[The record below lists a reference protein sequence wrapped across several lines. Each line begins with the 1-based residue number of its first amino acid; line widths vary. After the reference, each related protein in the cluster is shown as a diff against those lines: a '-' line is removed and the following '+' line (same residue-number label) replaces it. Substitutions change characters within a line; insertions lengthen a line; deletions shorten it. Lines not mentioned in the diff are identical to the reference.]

1 MPRKNS
7 LLIPLPETAK
17 NSESSSSGDHS
28 PSSNELISKTKTVLP
43 SLQRLGSG
51 TLDMSQAIEGVESE
65 QVLQLRDWYTK
76 AKLKHEEHRRVDS
89 TTRNEKAS
97 RLYYALHTLLYTSI
111 CATKTE
117 SLEKYVRSK
126 ATTLAK
132 SVFSLEEWEVAL
144 KMAQEIRVQE
154 SKEILNLKMELNAQR
169 NEVGASLS
177 QASNILHSFGQEMTT
192 LKSTVLAETS
202 QFQQM
207 YQHSQKQIAQV
218 ISQFTTKQDEML
230 NKLRLNAMSHHHD
243 MRNEKQQ
250 REELGQQCEQLMK
263 ERDDWHERWKQM
275 TVEGELATQ
284 LNTEVNETAS
294 LKSQLADA
302 VRLNSQNQS
311 RIEEFERQK
320 EAFTLQIENLTAN
333 NLLLGQQM
341 VRIIPTLS

>member
-1 MPRKNS
+1 
-7 LLIPLPETAK
+7 
-17 NSESSSSGDHS
+17 
-28 PSSNELISKTKTVLP
+28 
-43 SLQRLGSG
+43 
-51 TLDMSQAIEGVESE
+51 
-65 QVLQLRDWYTK
+65 
-76 AKLKHEEHRRVDS
+76 
-89 TTRNEKAS
+89 
-97 RLYYALHTLLYTSI
+97 
-111 CATKTE
+111 
-117 SLEKYVRSK
+117 
-126 ATTLAK
+126 
-132 SVFSLEEWEVAL
+132 
-144 KMAQEIRVQE
+144 
-154 SKEILNLKMELNAQR
+154 
-169 NEVGASLS
+169 
-177 QASNILHSFGQEMTT
+177 MTT